1 MCQNFIKSL
10 AGKMMA
16 MKNETE
22 DLFVRSTKLFIQGC
36 AKAGWDSLMR
46 PDSVQSFQYLHLHK

>member
-1 MCQNFIKSL
+1 
-10 AGKMMA
+10 MMA

-22 DLFVRSTKLFIQGC
+22 DLFVRFTKLFVQGC